1 MEFLT
6 FSLMFASAWLIWK
19 RPDRERLARGLLLA
33 SIALMIFIFLL
44 GTRTSL
50 LPGLN
55 Y

>member
-6 FSLMFASAWLIWK
+6 FIVIFASAWLLWR
-19 RPDRERLARGLLLA
+19 RPERERLALQLLVV
-33 SIALMIFIFLL
+33 SILLMIFIFTL
-44 GTRTSL
+44 GTRTSI